1 MADKV
6 NELIGQLRDKVWYIR
21 KAAAKALGEI
31 GDARAVEPLISALRD
46 EDWHV
51 RKAAAEALGEIKNP
65 RAVEPLIST
74 LRDKDSYVRKAAAEA
89 LDKIKQTNAHVLTSY
104 PYLFCPGCYMRAEI
118 RKVRTGIFKKEAF
131 VSCRHC
137 NRSGFLMKGIK
148 HIIGLIGGDI
158 HRYKV
163 DRDRVYV

>member
-46 EDWHV
+46 EDWH
-51 RKAAAEALGEIKNP
+51 
-65 RAVEPLIST
+65 
-74 LRDKDSYVRKAAAEA
+74 VRKAAAEA